1 MNEMLNGL
9 TVLDFTNNIAGPCTG
24 SLLADYGANVI
35 HIEKPVWGDD
45 CRNFAPMFDGVGS
58 THMSVNRTKKSVVL
72 DLKDPEA
79 IELVK
84 KMVLDADVLI
94 ESSRPGVM
102 DRLGLGYRQLS
113 EINPRLVYCSISAFG
128 QKGPYAAKAGYD
140 VIAQAF
146 SGFMYYTGEP
156 DGKPTKITSAIGD
169 FSTAINAYGEIMTAL
184 YYREISGIGQ
194 HIDVSL
200 ARTLVWMNASF
211 DHVYTGVERKR
222 TGNHDS
228 SLCPYGIFE
237 RSEGEYI
244 VIGAVNVNL
253 WQKLCAVMG
262 REDLMTDPRYITN
275 DARVKNH
282 KDVIELIE
290 QWLKSLPSV
299 YDAAALLDKAGIP
312 NCKLYT
318 MDDLLNDPQVAACG
332 WLQDVPVCKDVTSI
346 QSRKVP
352 VGLAD
357 FSEGKTHV
365 ERAPALGEHSI
376 EILRQYGMSEE
387 DAIALEARWNPQ
399 KK

>member
-35 HIEKPVWGDD
+35 HVEKPIWGDD
-45 CRNFAPMFDGVGS
+45 CRNFPPMYDGVGS
-58 THMSVNRTKKSVVL
+58 THLSVNRTKKSVVL
-72 DLKDPEA
+72 DLKDSEA

-84 KMVLDADVLI
+84 KMVLNADVLI

-102 DRLGLGYRQLS
+102 DRLGLGYSDLS
-113 EINPRLVYCSISAFG
+113 KLNPKLVYCSISAFG
-128 QKGPYAAKAGYD
+128 QNGPYASKAGYD
-140 VIAQAF
+140 IIAQAF

-169 FSTAINAYGEIMTAL
+169 FSTAINAYGDIMTAL
-184 YYREISGIGQ
+184 YYREISGRGQ
-194 HIDVSL
+194 HIDVCL

-211 DHVYTGVERKR
+211 DHVYTGVARKR

-262 REDLMTDPRYITN
+262 REDLVSDPKFITN

-282 KDVIELIE
+282 KEVIEIIE
-290 QWLKSLPSV
+290 SWLHSLPSV
-299 YDAAALLDKAGIP
+299 YDAAALLNEAGVP

-318 MDDLLNDPQVAACG
+318 MDDLLNDPQVAANG
-332 WLQDVPVCKDVTSI
+332 WIQDVPVSKGVTCVK
-346 QSRKVP
+346 SRKVP

-365 ERAPALGEHSI
+365 ERAPALGEHSV
-376 EILRQYGMSEE
+376 EIFKQYGMSEE
-387 DAIALEARWNPQ
+387 DAMALEAKWSSHE
-399 KK
+399 K